1 MSNRLDMSTDRC
13 RIFLVEDEMTVAL
26 MMEGM
31 LEDLGFEVAGLVMR
45 LETGLRLA
53 QTIEA
58 DLAILD
64 VNLDGKTSFPIAD
77 ILRERGIPF
86 FFATGYG
93 SKGLND
99 NYEGIL
105 TLKKPFLSSELEKA
119 VERAVG

>member
-1 MSNRLDMSTDRC
+1 MTHPTRYRV
-13 RIFLVEDEMTVAL
+13 FLVEDEMTIAL
-26 MMEGM
+26 MIEGM
-31 LEDLGFEVAGLVMR
+31 LEDLGFEVAGMVMR
-45 LETGLRLA
+45 LEPALELA
-53 QTIEA
+53 QTITA
-58 DLAILD
+58 DVAILD
-64 VNLDGKTSFPIAD
+64 INLDGKQSFPIAD

-99 NYEGIL
+99 NYEGTF